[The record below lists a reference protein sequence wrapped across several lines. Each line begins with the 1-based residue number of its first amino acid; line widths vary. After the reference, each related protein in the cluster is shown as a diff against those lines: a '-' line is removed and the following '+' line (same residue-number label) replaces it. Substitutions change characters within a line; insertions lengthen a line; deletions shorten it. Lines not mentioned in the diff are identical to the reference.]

1 MKSIYLLILL
11 NICLFFFKVK
21 AQEFPILKHYDQNH
35 LYRIA
40 LPLGGIGTG
49 TVSLSGKGELKDWE
63 IMNRPAKGF
72 SGGQMGN
79 GVPFFSIFIKESN
92 GKTHTKGLMGPLDVM
107 DYEHKE
113 GRPVDN
119 HGIPRFKFASF
130 DASYPFGQV
139 NLSDPTLPVQVIL
152 KAFNPLIPTDENASG
167 IPIAILKYEVKN
179 ISNTAVT
186 ASVCGLM
193 RNFIG
198 NDGSKTRMDWKGDVI
213 PIGANDNQN
222 VFKKSA
228 KIQGIYMYSDSVK
241 NTSEQWGTIAL
252 TTPSQSGVTFRR
264 TSRSND
270 WENALLDFWDDFS
283 SDGELTDK
291 GKLIDND
298 PQASLAVKLEIPAH
312 QSRIVTF
319 YITWHFPNRFAWSS
333 ENVGNY
339 YTTEYKDAWD
349 VAEKVVEKLPDL
361 EKKTLEF
368 VTSFVKSDLPKVVKE
383 AALFNL
389 STLRSQTVF
398 RIKDGTMMGW
408 EGCMDN
414 YGSCAGSCTH
424 VWNYEQ
430 ATGFLFGNLAQTM
443 RKTEF
448 GLATDATG
456 FMNFRVGLPL
466 ETKAKSNNAAAADG
480 QMGTIMRMYREWQLS
495 GNNELLRQLYP
506 AVKKTMEFTWL
517 KGGWDGNKDGIM
529 EGVQHNTMDVEYY
542 GPNPQMQIWYLGALR
557 AMEEMAKAMGEHIFA
572 ADCRTLFE
580 KGKKFTDETLFN
592 GEYYEQIIQTA
603 HKKEDILMKTVA
615 SGKAYINDPPYQL
628 GKGCLVDQLIGQYIA
643 HVYGLGYLVKPENV
657 QKTLKSIM
665 KYNYRPTM
673 LNHFNNMRSYA
684 LGDESALLMASYP
697 RGGRP
702 KIPFPY
708 YSEVMTGFE
717 YTAAIGMLYEGQ
729 NQNGLLCIKNIR
741 DRYDG
746 LKRSPFDEAECGHH
760 YARAM
765 TSWGATLAL
774 TGFQYSAINKSMSF
788 KNQLGTFFWSNGYA
802 FGQIE
807 IKKEGS
813 SFTRKL
819 TVLKGNLPLENLIV
833 GSFNK
838 TFPEGYT
845 LKEGQILNFALK

>member
-1 MKSIYLLILL
+1 M
-11 NICLFFFKVK
+11 
-21 AQEFPILKHYDQNH
+21 
-35 LYRIA
+35 
-40 LPLGGIGTG
+40 
-49 TVSLSGKGELKDWE
+49 
-63 IMNRPAKGF
+63 
-72 SGGQMGN
+72 
-79 GVPFFSIFIKESN
+79 
-92 GKTHTKGLMGPLDVM
+92 
-107 DYEHKE
+107 
-113 GRPVDN
+113 
-119 HGIPRFKFASF
+119 
-130 DASYPFGQV
+130 
-139 NLSDPTLPVQVIL
+139 
-152 KAFNPLIPTDENASG
+152 
-167 IPIAILKYEVKN
+167 
-179 ISNTAVT
+179 
-186 ASVCGLM
+186 
-193 RNFIG
+193 
-198 NDGSKTRMDWKGDVI
+198 
-213 PIGANDNQN
+213 
-222 VFKKSA
+222 
-228 KIQGIYMYSDSVK
+228 
-241 NTSEQWGTIAL
+241 
-252 TTPSQSGVTFRR
+252 
-264 TSRSND
+264 
-270 WENALLDFWDDFS
+270 
-283 SDGELTDK
+283 
-291 GKLIDND
+291 
-298 PQASLAVKLEIPAH
+298 
-312 QSRIVTF
+312 
-319 YITWHFPNRFAWSS
+319 
-333 ENVGNY
+333 
-339 YTTEYKDAWD
+339 
-349 VAEKVVEKLPDL
+349 EKLPDL

-448 GLATDATG
+448 GLATDDTG
-456 FMNFRVGLPL
+456 FMSFRVGLPL

-495 GNNELLRQLYP
+495 GNNELLKQLYP
-506 AVKKTMEFTWL
+506 AVKSSMKFTWL

-557 AMEEMAKAMGEHIFA
+557 AMEEMAKAMGEYIFA

-603 HKKEDILMKTVA
+603 EKKEDILMKTVA
-615 SGKAYINDPPYQL
+615 SGKAYISDPPYQL
-628 GKGCLVDQLIGQYIA
+628 GKGCLVDQLIGQYMA

-657 QKTLKSIM
+657 QKTLNSIM

-741 DRYDG
+741 ERYDG

-802 FGQIE
+802 YGQVE
-807 IKKEGS
+807 TKKVGS
-813 SFTRKL
+813 NFTRKL
-819 TVLKGNLPLENLIV
+819 TVLKGNLPLEKLIV
-833 GSFNK
+833 GSLNK
-838 TFPEGYT
+838 TFPEGHT